1 MDRANSSLSFVSC
14 TQFLV
19 SVIFIPSFG
28 HINFMTSDTKKL
40 YSKDQRPRYWNST
53 EVQNPRSKHSKSHK
67 RAIDTNSV
75 AKRALNSYRPRLQAF
90 SPTALLQA
98 MVQSPIHLKAD
109 ACAMITDF
117 RTNHIQYIIVVNV
130 VSSKPLRVLS
140 TLAVSQQA
148 GYLGR

>member
-1 MDRANSSLSFVSC
+1 M
-14 TQFLV
+14 
-19 SVIFIPSFG
+19 
-28 HINFMTSDTKKL
+28 
-40 YSKDQRPRYWNST
+40 NST

-75 AKRALNSYRPRLQAF
+75 AKEPLNSYQRRLQAF

-98 MVQSPIHLKAD
+98 MVQSPIHLKTD

-117 RTNHIQYIIVVNV
+117 CTNRIQYIIVANG

-140 TLAVSQQA
+140 ALAVSQQA
-148 GYLGR
+148 GYPGR